1 VGGVTHAVPEDG
13 VVIVAPA
20 AVEVTLAAEDEDDK
34 LGDEQDRAGTAE
46 PEPGTPPV
54 LAPVLP

>member
-1 VGGVTHAVPEDG
+1 MGGVTQAVPEDG

-34 LGDEQDRAGTAE
+34 LGDEQGSPGTAE
-46 PEPGTPPV
+46 PDAGAPPV